1 MVERRETGKTY
12 ALKYISKAQVIKM
25 DAVKNVL
32 RERQILETLDHIFVV
47 NMRFA
52 FQDDEY
58 MYMCMDLMMGG
69 DLRFHLN
76 RKSFGEDVVRFW
88 ICELASAV
96 THLHSLGIVHRDIK
110 PDNVLLDEH
119 GHVHLTDF
127 NIGCKLTPEKPVL
140 TSQSGTVAYMAPEVF
155 KGSGYGVAVDWWAVG
170 ILFYEALY
178 QKRPFQ
184 TENIA
189 DLKKA
194 IQYQT
199 IEYPEKEGISR
210 ECVAAIR
217 GFLNRDPNERLGIRN
232 GMNGIKY
239 HPFFIAGAYRDNI
252 ENWWQLLES
261 KQLRPKFQPSSEHVN
276 FDATYD
282 LEELLLDD
290 EPLTYRSTRKRA
302 LRMQKEKDRLQK
314 EENARIKAEQEAAAA
329 AAAEAAFAAMS
340 LGMDGNPDMDGDS
353 GKGNKKKLAKK
364 RSKMYLGGGGDKQH
378 SNSESTPSSAN
389 GSRAYLGAP
398 GGQPQHS
405 NNPSSGSGNHP
416 PQLHSIAQLAQQTQ
430 FQSIP
435 LSPIATSP
443 GSSGTSNI
451 QYPTPPQPSASR
463 HSSPHYRHSPNQ
475 PSPPSSYQ
483 SRTHAPSPPG
493 RPSSPPVGGGGL
505 GSRSGYTYSTSTGFG
520 GTIAPQQPGVTAIY
534 LSKPAYG
541 KVPPQPPKDF
551 PPYPSK
557 RPLPP
562 HPDGPTPPAPRIS
575 QPPPSR
581 PPPPLPPQQQQQ
593 QQQQNL
599 SSVRSGDWRQE
610 DDEDIEG
617 SATAAGTNTADDEGD
632 EDELQGIMTADEIMG
647 RPPQPP
653 PRASSSPSP
662 VIRGIAHTRGTGG
675 TSTSSPLSSSPR
687 SSPTLGPQSTPP
699 HNSLARPL
707 PRPVGGSNGPT
718 GNAQHTRDYHQ
729 LQQQVQQAHMQHQ
742 QQQQQPQQQQYHHM
756 HHNSYQQQQ
765 QQQLQ
770 AQPQQPQQQPQYG
783 GPAPYK
789 KASVQPH
796 MVPVTNHGNDDP
808 RIPNRMQSSPMH
820 PQHQQLLQQQLQQV
834 YQVPLAQQQQQQQPL
849 AAPQPPQR
857 QRSPSLKGKDK
868 VAYMMALIEREF
880 TTFDYTMYEKY
891 GGVVDPVTMSVGDPP
906 EWVRRK

>member
-1 MVERRETGKTY
+1 MGNGASRDQEDIFDNEGKRKHSQHPLHSIEWLDDKHQTLFNLFQFKLLRVIGRGSFGKVRMVERRETSKTY

-76 RKSFGEDVVRFW
+76 RKAFGEDVVRFW
-88 ICELASAV
+88 VCELASAV

-110 PDNVLLDEH
+110 PDNVLLDEY

-170 ILFYEALY
+170 IIFYEALY

-194 IQYQT
+194 IQYQN
-199 IEYPEKEGISR
+199 IEYPEKEGVSR

-239 HPFFIAGAYRDNI
+239 HPFFVAGAYRDNV
-252 ENWWQLLES
+252 ENWWQLLET
-261 KQLRPKFQPSSEHVN
+261 KQLRPLFKPSSEHNN

-302 LRMQKEKDRLQK
+302 LRMQKEKDRLMK
-314 EENARIKAEQEAAAA
+314 EENARLKAEQE
-329 AAAEAAFAAMS
+329 AAEAAFAALN
-340 LGMDGNPDMDGDS
+340 LGADGHPDINADGDF
-353 GKGNKKKLAKK
+353 GRGNKKKLGKK
-364 RSKMYLGGGGDKQH
+364 RSRLYLGGGGGDKQN
-378 SNSESTPSSAN
+378 SNPESTPSSTN
-389 GSRAYLGAP
+389 GSRVYLGAP
-398 GGQPQHS
+398 SSQTQVS
-405 NNPSSGSGNHP
+405 NSPSSGHT

-443 GSSGTSNI
+443 GTG
-451 QYPTPPQPSASR
+451 
-463 HSSPHYRHSPNQ
+463 
-475 PSPPSSYQ
+475 
-483 SRTHAPSPPG
+483 AP
-493 RPSSPPVGGGGL
+493 
-505 GSRSGYTYSTSTGFG
+505 
-520 GTIAPQQPGVTAIY
+520 A
-534 LSKPAYG
+534 
-541 KVPPQPPKDF
+541 
-551 PPYPSK
+551 
-557 RPLPP
+557 
-562 HPDGPTPPAPRIS
+562 
-575 QPPPSR
+575 
-581 PPPPLPPQQQQQ
+581 QQQH
-593 QQQQNL
+593 L
-599 SSVRSGDWRQE
+599 SSSRSGDWRQE
-610 DDEDIEG
+610 EGDDDDVEYLTVATTSAHHED
-617 SATAAGTNTADDEGD
+617 GD
-632 EDELQGIMTADEIMG
+632 EDELQGIMTADEIMT
-647 RPPQPP
+647 RSPLPP
-653 PRASSSPSP
+653 PRASLSSSP
-662 VIRGIAHTRGTGG
+662 ATRGAILRGG
-675 TSTSSPLSSSPR
+675 TVEKRDTSVSSPLSSSPTP
-687 SSPTLGPQSTPP
+687 SPTLGPQGTPP

-707 PRPVGGSNGPT
+707 PRAGGAGGGGGQS
-718 GNAQHTRDYHQ
+718 NAQHTREYHQ
-729 LQQQVQQAHMQHQ
+729 LQQQVQQAHMHHHHHHHQAQHSHHHHPYH
-742 QQQQQPQQQQYHHM
+742 QPQQQHQHQYQHQYPH
-756 HHNSYQQQQ
+756 
-765 QQQLQ
+765 
-770 AQPQQPQQQPQYG
+770 PQQQPQYG
-783 GPAPYK
+783 GAAPYK
-789 KASVQPH
+789 KASAQQPH
-796 MVPVTNHGNDDP
+796 HSVQATNHGNDDSRNP
-808 RIPNRMQSSPMH
+808 SRTYPTPMN

-834 YQVPLAQQQQQQQPL
+834 YQVSLPPQQPQPSP
-849 AAPQPPQR
+849 APPQPALPPLLPPGVREQ
-857 QRSPSLKGKDK
+857 SLKGKDK
-868 VAYMMALIEREF
+868 VNYMMALIEREF

-891 GGVVDPVTMSVGDPP
+891 GGVVDPLTMSVGDPP